1 MANRRLSMCKIEEV
15 LRLHFE
21 CGRNNREIAKSA
33 QASPTTVEDYLRR
46 AKLAGIGLARAL
58 SGHGA
63 EAVRNAIA
71 AKIVQLP
78 EHFTQLTDLATQ
90 TV

>member
-1 MANRRLSMCKIEEV
+1 MLLSKFIMLCPTHKISDT
-15 LRLHFE
+15 LSGNCPIGPGIPDHGGGLPASR
-21 CGRNNREIAKSA
+21 
-33 QASPTTVEDYLRR
+33 QASGYR
-46 AKLAGIGLARAL
+46 LACAL

-71 AKIVQLP
+71 ARLP

>member
-1 MANRRLSMCKIEEV
+1 MCKIEEV

-71 AKIVQLP
+71 ARLP

>member
-1 MANRRLSMCKIEEV
+1 MLLSKFIMLCITHKISDT
-15 LRLHFE
+15 LSGNCQIGPGIPDHGGGLPASR
-21 CGRNNREIAKSA
+21 
-33 QASPTTVEDYLRR
+33 QASGYR
-46 AKLAGIGLARAL
+46 LARAL

-71 AKIVQLP
+71 ARIVQLP